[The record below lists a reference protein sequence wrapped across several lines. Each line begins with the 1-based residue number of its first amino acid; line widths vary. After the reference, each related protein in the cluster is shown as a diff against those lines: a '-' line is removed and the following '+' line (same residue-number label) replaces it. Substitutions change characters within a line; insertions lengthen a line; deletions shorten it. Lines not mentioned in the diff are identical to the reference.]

1 MEEKTLKTSNNFIK
15 ARYDITEQELKLVYA
30 MFYKIQERMQ
40 EKKYIR
46 ENEAVEF
53 SSQELCY
60 WLGITKDAYHYI
72 KKITN
77 RLMTRVLSIEDPE
90 KKMFE
95 MTHFVGYA
103 KYENATLSLIPD
115 IKLLQHF
122 IFLQENF
129 TKIPVITLLQ
139 LKNVYAIK
147 MYNLMLEYKNIRNVI
162 SMSLEEFRKFLQIEK
177 KYPATRDLK
186 RDVLDVIQT
195 ELNAVIKDLNFS
207 YHFEREGRTYKKV
220 VFQFNNEV
228 LMKNDSYMSKYFE
241 AFKKYKDECQLG
253 KSCQF
258 DGKDERCYFCKNIL
272 NKRFNIN
279 LESK

>member
-15 ARYDITEQELKLVYA
+15 ARYEITEQELKLVYA

-40 EKKYIR
+40 GRKYIQ

-60 WLGITKDAYHYI
+60 WLGIDKKQYHNI
-72 KKITN
+72 KLITN

-95 MTHFVGYA
+95 MTHFIGYA
-103 KYENATLSLIPD
+103 KYENATLSIIPD

-122 IFLQENF
+122 IFLQDNF

-147 MYNLMLEYKNIRNVI
+147 MYNILLEYKNIRNVI
-162 SMSLEEFRKFLQIEK
+162 SMDIEDFRKLLQIEK
-177 KYPATRDLK
+177 KYTASYDLK
-186 RDVLDVIQT
+186 RYVLDVIQT
-195 ELNAVIKDLNFS
+195 ELNTVIKDLNFS
-207 YHFEREGRTYKKV
+207 YHLEKASRIYKKV

-258 DGKDERCYFCKNIL
+258 DSKDERCYFCKNIL

>member
-15 ARYDITEQELKLVYA
+15 ARYEITEQELKLVYA

-40 EKKYIR
+40 ERKYIQ

-60 WLGITKDAYHYI
+60 WLGIDKKQYHNI
-72 KKITN
+72 KLITN
-77 RLMTRVLSIEDPE
+77 RLMSRVLSIEDPE

-95 MTHFVGYA
+95 MTHFIGYA
-103 KYENATLSLIPD
+103 KYENATLLLIPD

-122 IFLQENF
+122 IFLQDNF

-147 MYNLMLEYKNIRNVI
+147 MYNILLEYKNIRNVI
-162 SMSLEEFRKFLQIEK
+162 SMSLEEFRKLLQIEK
-177 KYPATRDLK
+177 KYTDNKDLK
-186 RDVLDVIQT
+186 RYILNVIQT
-195 ELNAVIKDLNFS
+195 ELNTVIKDLNFS
-207 YHFEREGRTYKKV
+207 YHLEREGRTYKKV

>member
-15 ARYDITEQELKLVYA
+15 ARYEITEQELKLVYA

-40 EKKYIR
+40 ERKYIQ

-60 WLGITKDAYHYI
+60 WLGIDKKQYHNI
-72 KKITN
+72 KLITN
-77 RLMTRVLSIEDPE
+77 RLMSRVLSIEDPE

-95 MTHFVGYA
+95 MTHFIGYA
-103 KYENATLSLIPD
+103 KYENATLLLIPD

-122 IFLQENF
+122 IFLQDNF

-147 MYNLMLEYKNIRNVI
+147 MYNILLEYKNIRNVI
-162 SMSLEEFRKFLQIEK
+162 SMSLEEFRKLLQIEK
-177 KYPATRDLK
+177 KYTDNKDLK
-186 RDVLDVIQT
+186 RYILNVIQT
-195 ELNAVIKDLNFS
+195 ELNTVIKDLNFS
-207 YHFEREGRTYKKV
+207 YHLEREGRTYKKV

-253 KSCQF
+253 KVCQF

>member
-1 MEEKTLKTSNNFIK
+1 
-15 ARYDITEQELKLVYA
+15 

-60 WLGITKDAYHYI
+60 WLGIDKKQYHNI
-72 KKITN
+72 KLITN

-95 MTHFVGYA
+95 MTHFIGYA

-220 VFQFNNEV
+220 VFQYNNDV

-253 KSCQF
+253 KVCQF